1 MRDIHSRYLGALL
14 VLLAV
19 FALPSA
25 AVAKKPKKPPKV
37 VVPPT
42 KDPEIQVH
50 LAKQVWTY
58 THDQLMEMATT
69 TIPNLRGTR
78 KKPAVPLASVLYK
91 DTGLKPEHVESVT
104 VVTDHGM
111 PTVIQ
116 GEDLMFIPKLVL
128 ASGADKGK
136 FGHPWSMAPINEKIY
151 KQLHQTMGSRRRHGV
166 IRIDIV
172 RKPGAQ

>member
-1 MRDIHSRYLGALL
+1 MREINSRYLGALL
-14 VLLAV
+14 VVLAV
-19 FALPSA
+19 FVFPSA
-25 AVAKKPKKPPKV
+25 VMAKKPKKPPKV

-42 KDPEIQVH
+42 KDPEIKVR

-58 THDQLMEMATT
+58 THDQLMEMATA

-91 DTGLKPEHVESVT
+91 DTGLKPDDLESVT

-116 GEDLMFIPKLVL
+116 GKELEFIPKLVL
-128 ASGADKGK
+128 ASGEDKGK

-166 IRIDIV
+166 IRIDLV